1 MEIFWAAL
9 VLGAM
14 GLLFGLL
21 LTGASKLFAVPS
33 NPKRDAVRELILANL
48 AAASASGA
56 ATVCGYRFAV
66 LLSVRLPRWRCGGRR
81 QGGFHHGCG
90 S

>member
-33 NPKRDAVRELILANL
+33 NPKRDAVREVLPGAN
-48 AAASASGA
+48 
-56 ATVCGYRFAV
+56 CGGCGFPGGRDRFRQ
-66 LLSVRLPRWRCGGRR
+66 SSRERLPRWRCGGRR

-90 S
+90 G

>member
-33 NPKRDAVRELILANL
+33 NPKRDAVREGKQPVIYEIQAQEMVIDM
-48 AAASASGA
+48 SKKG
-56 ATVCGYRFAV
+56 
-66 LLSVRLPRWRCGGRR
+66 
-81 QGGFHHGCG
+81 
-90 S
+90 

>member
-21 LTGASKLFAVPS
+21 LTGASKLLAVPS
-33 NPKRDAVRELILANL
+33 NP
-48 AAASASGA
+48 
-56 ATVCGYRFAV
+56 
-66 LLSVRLPRWRCGGRR
+66 
-81 QGGFHHGCG
+81 
-90 S
+90 